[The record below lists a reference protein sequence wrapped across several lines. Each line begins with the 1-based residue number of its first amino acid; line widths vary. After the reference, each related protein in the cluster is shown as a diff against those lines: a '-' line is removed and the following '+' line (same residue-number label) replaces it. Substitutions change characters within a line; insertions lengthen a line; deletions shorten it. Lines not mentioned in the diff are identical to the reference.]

1 MLLKQAILPLGI
13 LGLGVWLRLSKGL
26 GGVITVTPS
35 YFQREE
41 GMDIVMANWWRMS
54 HLMFPPLSKVED
66 DRPPFS
72 SWKGDIFLSSGW
84 LLQQSYPFC

>member
-41 GMDIVMANWWRMS
+41 GRDIVMANWWRMS
-54 HLMFPPLSKVED
+54 HLMFPPLRGGPSLWVSSVSCSISYLAVATLPLPA
-66 DRPPFS
+66 RP
-72 SWKGDIFLSSGW
+72 G
-84 LLQQSYPFC
+84 